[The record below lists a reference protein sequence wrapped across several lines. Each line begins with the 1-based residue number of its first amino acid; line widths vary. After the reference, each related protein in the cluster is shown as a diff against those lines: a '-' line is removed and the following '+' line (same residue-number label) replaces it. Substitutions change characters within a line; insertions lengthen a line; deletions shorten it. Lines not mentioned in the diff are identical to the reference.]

1 MFSVVNHLSI
11 DPRFGNFQ
19 MCETDFNSIFF
30 SYFSVP
36 IKSNFYFQQTKMC
49 KIQNETLLQ
58 IKFCKQGVTNV
69 SHFIAI
75 DSIVLREKKKFYAL
89 NVNVHTLF
97 IRIEKSCQW
106 NMRYNPVLLS
116 VVRSVNE
123 IEIRFYNK
131 IVIFVMGP
139 DARR

>member
-1 MFSVVNHLSI
+1 MPLNELLMFSVVNHLSI

-75 DSIVLREKKKFYAL
+75 DSIVLREKKKSSMRW
-89 NVNVHTLF
+89 TLMF
-97 IRIEKSCQW
+97 THYSFTLK
-106 NMRYNPVLLS
+106 NHA
-116 VVRSVNE
+116 NE
-123 IEIRFYNK
+123 ICDSIQSRIIIGGAFSKWNRNT
-131 IVIFVMGP
+131 FL
-139 DARR
+139 